1 VRQCKQ
7 KHTVKK
13 QQTIK
18 LKSEVFNNSI
28 GSPYAFNYPQLTKE
42 QDKEIIAGLFEQLL
56 IFDKIT
62 ISTNRL
68 NFGLAFLISRLG
80 INTVERLI
88 ESGYI
93 NFMIWTP
100 VIVTGSGRQREDGT
114 IDESVIYGQPPIAS
128 GSLSD
133 DDKDPEKN
141 IHNALTHFQIHK
153 DRKRIFTKKALKN
166 YTVPNGME
174 FSSDSS
180 KFILDAYKNNN
191 LQTLGLPYEKEPEQL
206 HLKERTLLLELGHKV
221 LETAIL
227 SKYNLKSYD
236 NFEHYAIC
244 KQNLQNIGKAYNV
257 ADNSDTLFNLEG
269 LPNLKQLF
277 IQERMDFDSIFKIR
291 HLSNA
296 KFYRKWINEVGEN
309 SDAKEITKEYL
320 NQIKGNTKFFET
332 TEGKF
337 LRNLSMYGANAALGA
352 AVAGPAGA
360 VAGYALGLLETFWLD
375 TLLKGKNPSMFI
387 DDIKKEINT
396 DK

>member
-1 VRQCKQ
+1 MQ
-7 KHTVKK
+7 K
-13 QQTIK
+13 QQTVK

-28 GSPYAFNYPQLTKE
+28 GSPYAFNYPQLSEE
-42 QDKEIIAGLFEQLL
+42 QDREIIAGLFEQLL

-68 NFGLAFLISRLG
+68 NFGIAFLISRLG

-88 ESGYI
+88 DSGYI
-93 NFMIWTP
+93 NFLLWTP

-114 IDESVIYGQPPIAS
+114 IDESVIYGKPPIAA

-133 DDKDPEKN
+133 DDKDPERN
-141 IHNALTHFQIHK
+141 IYNALSHFQLHK
-153 DRKRIFTKKALKN
+153 DRKKIFTKKALKN

-174 FSSDSS
+174 FSTDSS
-180 KFILDAYKNNN
+180 NLIIDAYKNNN
-191 LQTLGLPYEKEPEQL
+191 LQTLGLPYEREPDQL
-206 HLKERTLLLELGHKV
+206 HLKERALLLELGHKV

-227 SKYNLKSYD
+227 SKYSLKSYG

-244 KQNLQNIGKAYNV
+244 RQNLNNIGKAYNV
-257 ADNSDTLFNLEG
+257 AENSDTLFKLEG

-277 IQERMDFDSIFKIR
+277 IQERMNFDSIFKVR

-296 KFYRKWINEVGEN
+296 KFYRKWINEIGEN

-360 VAGYALGLLETFWLD
+360 VAGYALGLLETYWLD

-387 DDIKKEINT
+387 DDIKKEINNNQ
-396 DK
+396 